1 MSFTESATIE
11 PVGIIHTPFRQKF
24 AIPRQPNLAG
34 AKGQIVMQTDY
45 ANPQAFKGIEAFS
58 HVWLLFYFHETAAR
72 GWKPAVKAPRLG
84 GNATLGVFASRSTH
98 RPNSIGMSVVKNDGL
113 SVESDRVVLNVS
125 GVDLLD
131 GTPVIDIKPYIPYA
145 DAVNEADDTLT
156 SSSPIPRRNV
166 IFTAEA
172 DRQCHALSARWS
184 DIIPLTQ
191 DILSQDPRP
200 AYRHKLDDDDK
211 VYKVSLYDVD
221 ISWQII
227 NSDVVVLSLTP
238 LPAGQRQT

>member
-1 MSFTESATIE
+1 
-11 PVGIIHTPFRQKF
+11 
-24 AIPRQPNLAG
+24 
-34 AKGQIVMQTDY
+34 
-45 ANPQAFKGIEAFS
+45 
-58 HVWLLFYFHETAAR
+58 
-72 GWKPAVKAPRLG
+72 
-84 GNATLGVFASRSTH
+84 
-98 RPNSIGMSVVKNDGL
+98 MSVVKNDGL

-172 DRQCHALSARWS
+172 DRQCHALSARWP